1 MVTRDEAEKRVLKE
15 FMNRPPENILKYFV
29 DGYLQMHNKQQK
41 QPQAGNKQQKYAPIP
56 KKQKKEQLSL
66 F

>member
-1 MVTRDEAEKRVLKE
+1 MVTRAEAEKRVLKE

-29 DGYLQMHNKQQK
+29 DGYLQMHNKQ
-41 QPQAGNKQQKYAPIP
+41 PQSENKQQKYAPIP